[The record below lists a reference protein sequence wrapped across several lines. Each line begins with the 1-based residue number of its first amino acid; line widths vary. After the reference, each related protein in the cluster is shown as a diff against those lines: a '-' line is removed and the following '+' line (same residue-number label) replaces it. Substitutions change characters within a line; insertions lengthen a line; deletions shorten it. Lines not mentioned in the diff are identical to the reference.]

1 MLSLPWIV
9 PILAAVYK
17 RPPALL
23 NSMTAESPSQLRFS
37 SIRTRLIV
45 FLLILLL
52 PVLGAIYWFVDSE
65 NTRYTDETINSY
77 LNIGADVFDFSRE
90 EHKNT
95 LLTISNALTRDWGF
109 RNAFGAADAR
119 TITDAAQTLLTRS
132 FGAADIMIIT
142 DMAGQIIVDTS
153 EPGLETLPP
162 AWIDMLNRAGSTGDG
177 VADGILTLNDVPY
190 QMTVIPLFLPT
201 PVAWII
207 AGFPLDNS
215 FVNLIKANTAS
226 DVSIVRYLRQDQGE
240 PVAKE
245 VIASTLPA
253 ADLDALEQGLAADTY
268 SETQRIAM
276 SDADYGTLVRSLT
289 GRIDEGEEG
298 EEIVAVIQ
306 RSYQEN
312 QANLAIL
319 RNRLFDFSL
328 AVIAISLI
336 AVIILA
342 RGFTRPVL
350 QLAGRVKRIE
360 RGDYGAAL
368 PQEQVKGRD
377 EVAGLAESIDNMAA
391 GLAEKEK
398 VRDLLGKV
406 VSREIAEELLNSRI
420 ELGGEEKVVSVL
432 FADIRGFTALSE
444 QQSPSQT
451 LAMLNIC
458 LESICSA
465 IEAHGGVVDKFT
477 GDAVMALFGAP
488 IQHQDDAVRAARALL
503 AVQAAMIDVNRQLLG
518 DAGHAHPAMQLR
530 AAGQPRAAPQLRL
543 GAGLHTGL
551 VVAGNMGSRNRMN
564 YTVIGDAVNLAS
576 RLEGLT
582 RHYDVHNVISEAS
595 RHALGD
601 QAQQFAWRELDL
613 VRVKG
618 KQTPVRIYELV
629 GLRAALDAGTEAEL
643 AQFTQA
649 LSHYRRRQW
658 DAALDILRALSD
670 ASPRAL
676 YQLYSDRIAEL
687 RDTVSEDWDGVYA
700 FSTK

>member
-1 MLSLPWIV
+1 
-9 PILAAVYK
+9 
-17 RPPALL
+17 
-23 NSMTAESPSQLRFS
+23 MTAKSSKFKSS
-37 SIRTRLIV
+37 SIRARLIV
-45 FLLILLL
+45 FLLLMLV

-90 EHKNT
+90 EHKDT

-109 RNAFGAADAR
+109 RNAFGAADAQ
-119 TITDAAQTLLTRS
+119 TITDATQTLLMRS
-132 FGAADIMIIT
+132 FGAADSMIIT
-142 DMAGQIIVDTS
+142 DMSGKIIVDSTD
-153 EPGLETLPP
+153 PGLESLPP
-162 AWIDMLNRAGSTGDG
+162 SWIDMINTAAGTGDG
-177 VADGILTLNDVPY
+177 VADDILMLNDVPY

-207 AGFPLDNS
+207 AGFALDDS
-215 FVNLIKANTAS
+215 FARDIKSSTAS
-226 DVSIVRYLRQDQGE
+226 EVSIVRYMHQGVGQ
-240 PVAKE
+240 PTQKQ

-253 ADLDALEQGLAADTY
+253 ADHALLAYRLDASIY

-289 GRIDEGEEG
+289 GRTNEG

-306 RSYQEN
+306 RSYREN
-312 QANLAIL
+312 QANLAAL
-319 RNRLFDFSL
+319 RDRLFDFSL
-328 AVIAISLI
+328 VVIVLSLLAV
-336 AVIILA
+336 VILA

-350 QLAGRVKRIE
+350 QLASRVQRIE
-360 RGDYGAAL
+360 RGDYSAAK
-368 PQEQVKGRD
+368 PHERVAGRD
-377 EVAGLAESIDNMAA
+377 EVAGLAESIDNMAT

-406 VSREIAEELLNSRI
+406 VSREIADELLNNRI

-451 LAMLNIC
+451 LAMLNAC
-458 LESICSA
+458 LELICSA

-488 IQHQDDAVRAARALL
+488 VGHPDDALRASRALL
-503 AVQAAMIDVNRQLLG
+503 AVQQAMIEVNREFMTIADNKGPKL
-518 DAGHAHPAMQLR
+518 
-530 AAGQPRAAPQLRL
+530 QLRL
-543 GAGLHTGL
+543 GVGLHTGL

-582 RHYDVHNVISEAS
+582 RYYDVDNVISEAS
-595 RHALGD
+595 REALGE
-601 QAQQFAWRELDL
+601 QAQAFAWRELDL

-618 KQTPVRIYELV
+618 KQAPVRIYELV
-629 GLRAALDAGTEAEL
+629 GLRSELDAQTEAEL
-643 AQFTQA
+643 AQFAQA
-649 LSHYRRRQW
+649 LSYYRDQQW
-658 DAALDILRALSD
+658 DAALDILRALSN
-670 ASPRAL
+670 ANGLTL
-676 YQLYSDRIAEL
+676 YQLYSDRIVEL
-687 RDTVSEDWDGVYA
+687 RNADCTEWDGVYA

>member
-1 MLSLPWIV
+1 
-9 PILAAVYK
+9 
-17 RPPALL
+17 
-23 NSMTAESPSQLRFS
+23 MTARSRLQLKFS

-45 FLLILLL
+45 FLLLLLL
-52 PVLGAIYWFVDSE
+52 PVLSAIYWFVDRE

-109 RNAFGAADAR
+109 RNAFGAADAQ

-142 DMAGQIIVDTS
+142 DMSGQIIVDTS
-153 EPGLETLPP
+153 EPGLGTLPP
-162 AWIDMLNRAGSTGDG
+162 PWIDMINTAAGTGDG
-177 VADGILTLNDVPY
+177 VADAILTLNDVPY

-207 AGFPLDNS
+207 AGFPLDNRFANS
-215 FVNLIKANTAS
+215 IKSSTAS
-226 DVSIVRYLRQDQGE
+226 EVSIVRYLHPGNGDAVQKQ
-240 PVAKE
+240 
-245 VIASTLPA
+245 VIASTLPV
-253 ADLDALEQGLAADTY
+253 ADHDRLAQGLDAGIY
-268 SETQRIAM
+268 SATQRITM
-276 SDADYGTLVRSLT
+276 SDADYGTLVRSLS
-289 GRIDEGEEG
+289 GGIGQG

-306 RSYQEN
+306 RSYLEN
-312 QANLAIL
+312 QANLAAL
-319 RNRLFDFSL
+319 RDRLFDFSL
-328 AVIAISLI
+328 AVVCLSLL

-350 QLAGRVKRIE
+350 QLASRVQRIE

-368 PQEQVKGRD
+368 PHEQVRGRD
-377 EVAGLAESIDNMAA
+377 EVAGLADSIDHMAT

-406 VSREIAEELLNSRI
+406 VSREIADELLNNRI

-432 FADIRGFTALSE
+432 FADIRGFTRLSE
-444 QQSPSQT
+444 QQTPSQT
-451 LAMLNIC
+451 LAMLNTC
-458 LESICSA
+458 LERICSA
-465 IEAHGGVVDKFT
+465 IETHGGVVDKFT

-488 IQHQDDAVRAARALL
+488 VGHPDDALRAARALL
-503 AVQAAMIDVNRQLLG
+503 AVQQAMAEVNTEWQ
-518 DAGHAHPAMQLR
+518 Q
-530 AAGQPRAAPQLRL
+530 AAGPGQPTLQLQL

-595 RHALGD
+595 RQALGD
-601 QAQQFAWRELDL
+601 QAQAFAWRELDL

-618 KQTPVRIYELV
+618 KQAPVRIYELL
-629 GLRAALDAGTEAEL
+629 GPRETLDAQAEAEL
-643 AQFTQA
+643 AQFARA
-649 LSHYRRRQW
+649 LTHYRNRQW
-658 DAALDILRALSD
+658 DAALDILRALNE
-670 ASPRAL
+670 AHPLPL
-676 YQLYSDRIAEL
+676 YQLYSERIDEL
-687 RDTVSEDWDGVYA
+687 RGNVSTDWDGVYV
-700 FSTK
+700 FSSK

>member
-1 MLSLPWIV
+1 
-9 PILAAVYK
+9 
-17 RPPALL
+17 
-23 NSMTAESPSQLRFS
+23 MTAKARSQLKFS

-45 FLLILLL
+45 FLLLMLL
-52 PVLGAIYWFVDSE
+52 PVLSAIYWFVDRE

-109 RNAFGAADAR
+109 RNAFGASDAQ
-119 TITDAAQTLLTRS
+119 TITDAAQTLLIRS

-142 DMAGQIIVDTS
+142 DMSGRIIVDTS

-162 AWIDMLNRAGSTGDG
+162 AWIDMINTAASTGDG
-177 VADGILTLNDVPY
+177 IADDILTLNDIPY

-207 AGFPLDNS
+207 AGFPLDDR
-215 FVNLIKANTAS
+215 FANTIKSGTAS
-226 DVSIVRYLRQDQGE
+226 EVSIVKYLRPAEGE
-240 PVAKE
+240 PVQKQ

-253 ADLDALEQGLAADTY
+253 TDHATLAQRLDASIY

-276 SDADYGTLVRSLT
+276 SNADYGTLVRSLT
-289 GRIDEGEEG
+289 GRTAQG

-312 QANLAIL
+312 QANLAVL
-319 RNRLFDFSL
+319 RDRLFDFSL
-328 AVIAISLI
+328 VVVCLSLLAVI
-336 AVIILA
+336 VLA

-350 QLAGRVKRIE
+350 QLASRVQRIE
-360 RGDYGAAL
+360 QGDYGAAR
-368 PQEQVKGRD
+368 PQERVRGRD
-377 EVAGLAESIDNMAA
+377 EVAGLAQSIDNMAA

-406 VSREIAEELLNSRI
+406 VSREIADELLNSRI

-451 LAMLNIC
+451 LAMLNTC

-465 IEAHGGVVDKFT
+465 IETHGGVVDKFT

-488 IQHQDDAVRAARALL
+488 IGHQDDALRAARALL
-503 AVQAAMIDVNRQLLG
+503 AVQQAMGEVNRQLLA
-518 DAGHAHPAMQLR
+518 DAGNDHPEL
-530 AAGQPRAAPQLRL
+530 QLRL

-582 RHYDVHNVISEAS
+582 RYYDVHNVISEAS
-595 RHALGD
+595 RQALGE
-601 QAQQFAWRELDL
+601 QADQFAWRELDL

-618 KQTPVRIYELV
+618 KQEPVRIYELV
-629 GLRAALDAGTEAEL
+629 GPRAELDARVEAEL
-643 AQFTQA
+643 AQFAQA
-649 LSHYRRRQW
+649 LTLYRSRQW

-670 ASPRAL
+670 ANPLAL
-676 YQLYSDRIAEL
+676 YQLYRERIAGL
-687 RDTVSEDWDGVYA
+687 RDSVSADWDGVYV
-700 FSTK
+700 FSSK

>member
-1 MLSLPWIV
+1 
-9 PILAAVYK
+9 
-17 RPPALL
+17 
-23 NSMTAESPSQLRFS
+23 MTAKSPSQLRFT

-45 FLLILLL
+45 FLLMLLL
-52 PVLGAIYWFVDSE
+52 PVLGAIYWFVDRE
-65 NTRYTDETINSY
+65 NTLYTDETINSY

-109 RNAFGAADAR
+109 RNAFGASDQR
-119 TITDAAQTLLTRS
+119 TIADAAQTLLTRS

-142 DMAGQIIVDTS
+142 DMSGQIIVDTS
-153 EPGLETLPP
+153 EPGLGSLPP
-162 AWIDMLNRAGSTGDG
+162 AWIDMLNRAASTGDG
-177 VADGILTLNDVPY
+177 VADGILTLNDIPY

-215 FVNLIKANTAS
+215 FANVIKSSTAS
-226 DVSIVRYLRQDQGE
+226 DVSIVRYQRQGPGQAVD
-240 PVAKE
+240 KE
-245 VIASTLPA
+245 VIASTLPS
-253 ADLDALEQGLAADTY
+253 ADLEALAQGLDADIY
-268 SETQRIAM
+268 RETQRIAM

-289 GRIDEGEEG
+289 GRTDAG

-312 QANLAIL
+312 QANLAVL
-319 RNRLFDFSL
+319 RERLFDFSL
-328 AVIAISLI
+328 AVICISLI
-336 AVIILA
+336 AVFILA

-350 QLAGRVKRIE
+350 QLAGRVQRIE

-368 PQEQVKGRD
+368 PQEQVRGRD
-377 EVAGLAESIDNMAA
+377 EVAGLAESIDNMAL

-406 VSREIAEELLNSRI
+406 VSREIADELLNNRI
-420 ELGGEEKVVSVL
+420 ELGGEERVVSVL

-451 LAMLNIC
+451 LSMLNIC
-458 LESICSA
+458 LELVCSA
-465 IEAHGGVVDKFT
+465 IETHGGVVDKFT

-488 IQHQDDAVRAARALL
+488 IGHQDDTVRAARALL
-503 AVQAAMIDVNRQLLG
+503 AVQDAMGEVNRQLLA
-518 DAGHAHPAMQLR
+518 DAGNNHPAL
-530 AAGQPRAAPQLRL
+530 QLRL

-582 RHYDVHNVISEAS
+582 RYYNVDNVISEAS
-595 RHALGD
+595 RLALGE

-618 KQTPVRIYELV
+618 KQAPVRIYELV
-629 GLRAALDAGTEAEL
+629 GLRADLSPAAETEL
-643 AQFTQA
+643 AQFAQA
-649 LSHYRRRQW
+649 LQCYRSRQW

-670 ASPRAL
+670 IRPMTL
-676 YQLYSDRIAEL
+676 YQLYSDRIDEL
-687 RDTVSEDWDGVYA
+687 RDTAPADWDGVYA

>member
-1 MLSLPWIV
+1 
-9 PILAAVYK
+9 
-17 RPPALL
+17 
-23 NSMTAESPSQLRFS
+23 MTDRARSPLKFS

-45 FLLILLL
+45 FLLMLLL
-52 PVLGAIYWFVDSE
+52 PVLSAIYWFVDRE

-109 RNAFGAADAR
+109 RNAFGAADR
-119 TITDAAQTLLTRS
+119 QTITDAAQTLLTRS

-142 DMAGQIIVDTS
+142 DMSGQIIVDTS
-153 EPGLETLPP
+153 EPGLEALPP
-162 AWIDMLNRAGSTGDG
+162 AWIDMINTAASTGDG
-177 VADGILTLNDVPY
+177 VADAILALNDVPY

-207 AGFPLDNS
+207 AGFPLDNR
-215 FVNLIKANTAS
+215 FVDSIKSSTAS
-226 DVSIVRYLRQDQGE
+226 DVSIVRYLRSEDAATVPRQ
-240 PVAKE
+240 
-245 VIASTLPA
+245 VIASTLLPA
-253 ADLDALEQGLAADTY
+253 DHDLLARGLDASIY

-276 SDADYGTLVRSLT
+276 SEADYGTLVRSLS
-289 GRIDEGEEG
+289 GRAEQG

-312 QANLAIL
+312 QANLAAL
-319 RNRLFDFSL
+319 RDRLFDFSL
-328 AVIAISLI
+328 AVVCISLL

-350 QLAGRVKRIE
+350 QLASRVQRIE

-368 PQEQVKGRD
+368 PSEQVRGRD
-377 EVAGLAESIDNMAA
+377 EVAGLAESIDNMAS

-406 VSREIAEELLNSRI
+406 VSREIADELLSNRI

-432 FADIRGFTALSE
+432 FADIRGFTRLSE
-444 QQSPSQT
+444 QQTPSQT
-451 LAMLNIC
+451 LAMLNTC
-458 LESICSA
+458 LERICAA
-465 IEAHGGVVDKFT
+465 IEVHGGVVDKFT

-488 IQHQDDAVRAARALL
+488 VGHPDDALRAARALL
-503 AVQAAMIDVNRQLLG
+503 AVQQAMVAVNNELSA
-518 DAGHAHPAMQLR
+518 DAGNVRPAL
-530 AAGQPRAAPQLRL
+530 QLRL

-582 RHYDVHNVISEAS
+582 RYYDVHNVISEAS
-595 RHALGD
+595 RQALGE
-601 QAQQFAWRELDL
+601 QAQAFAWRELDL

-618 KQTPVRIYELV
+618 KQEPVRIYELL
-629 GLRAALDAGTEAEL
+629 GPREALDARTEAEL
-643 AQFTQA
+643 AQFAQA
-649 LSHYRRRQW
+649 LTHYRNRQW
-658 DAALDILRALSD
+658 DAALDILRALQET
-670 ASPRAL
+670 SPLTL
-676 YQLYSDRIAEL
+676 YQLYSQRIVEL
-687 RDTVSEDWDGVYA
+687 RGTVSADWDGVYA
-700 FSTK
+700 FNSK

>member
-1 MLSLPWIV
+1 
-9 PILAAVYK
+9 
-17 RPPALL
+17 
-23 NSMTAESPSQLRFS
+23 MTASTRAKLKFS

-45 FLLILLL
+45 FLLLMLL
-52 PVLGAIYWFVDSE
+52 PVLSAIYWFVDRE

-109 RNAFGAADAR
+109 RNAFGASDAR
-119 TITDAAQTLLTRS
+119 TITDAAQTLLMRS

-142 DMAGQIIVDTS
+142 DMSGQIIVDTS
-153 EPGLETLPP
+153 EPGLESLPA
-162 AWIDMLNRAGSTGDG
+162 AWIDMINTAASTGDG
-177 VADGILTLNDVPY
+177 VADAILTLNDVPY

-207 AGFPLDNS
+207 AGFPLDDRFANS
-215 FVNLIKANTAS
+215 IKSSTAS
-226 DVSIVRYLRQDQGE
+226 DVSIVRYLRPEDGA
-240 PVAKE
+240 PVQKQ
-245 VIASTLPA
+245 VIASTLPEV
-253 ADLDALEQGLAADTY
+253 DHDRLTQGLNSDIY

-276 SDADYGTLVRSLT
+276 SDADYGTLVRSLS
-289 GRIDEGEEG
+289 GQAEQG

-306 RSYQEN
+306 RSYREN
-312 QANLAIL
+312 QANLAVL
-319 RNRLFDFSL
+319 RDRLFEFSL
-328 AVIAISLI
+328 AVVCLSLL

-350 QLAGRVKRIE
+350 QLASRVQRIE

-368 PQEQVKGRD
+368 AHEQVRGRD
-377 EVAGLAESIDNMAA
+377 EVAGLAESIDNMAS

-406 VSREIAEELLNSRI
+406 VSREIADELLSNRI

-432 FADIRGFTALSE
+432 FADIRGFTRLSE
-444 QQSPSQT
+444 QQTPSQT
-451 LAMLNIC
+451 LAMLNTC
-458 LESICSA
+458 LERICSA

-488 IQHQDDAVRAARALL
+488 VGHQDDALRAARALL
-503 AVQAAMIDVNRQLLG
+503 AVQQ
-518 DAGHAHPAMQLR
+518 AMQEVNVELR
-530 AAGQPRAAPQLRL
+530 GDNAHQQPALQLQL

-582 RHYDVHNVISEAS
+582 RYYDVHNVISEAS
-595 RHALGD
+595 RQALGE
-601 QAQQFAWRELDL
+601 QAQAFAWRELDL

-618 KQTPVRIYELV
+618 KQEPVRIYELL
-629 GLRAALDAGTEAEL
+629 GPRAALDARAEAEL
-643 AQFTQA
+643 AQFAQA
-649 LSHYRRRQW
+649 LMHYRNRQW
-658 DAALDILRALSD
+658 DAALDILRALHETR
-670 ASPRAL
+670 PLTL
-676 YQLYSDRIAEL
+676 YQLYRQRIVEL
-687 RDTVSEDWDGVYA
+687 RGTVSADWDGVYA
-700 FSTK
+700 FSSK

>member
-1 MLSLPWIV
+1 
-9 PILAAVYK
+9 
-17 RPPALL
+17 
-23 NSMTAESPSQLRFS
+23 MTAKARPQLKFS

-45 FLLILLL
+45 FLLLMLL
-52 PVLGAIYWFVDSE
+52 PVLSAIYWFVDRE

-109 RNAFGAADAR
+109 RNAFGASDAQ
-119 TITDAAQTLLTRS
+119 TITDAAQTLLMRS

-142 DMAGQIIVDTS
+142 DMSGRIIVDTS
-153 EPGLETLPP
+153 EPGLQALPP
-162 AWIDMLNRAGSTGDG
+162 TWIDMINDAASTGDG
-177 VADGILTLNDVPY
+177 VADDILTLNDIPY

-207 AGFPLDNS
+207 AGFPLDDEFANS
-215 FVNLIKANTAS
+215 IKSSTAS
-226 DVSIVRYLRQDQGE
+226 EVSIVKYLRPADGT
-240 PVAKE
+240 PVQKQ
-245 VIASTLPA
+245 VIASTLPV
-253 ADLDALEQGLAADTY
+253 ADHDPLARGLDASIY
-268 SETQRIAM
+268 SDTQRITM
-276 SDADYGTLVRSLT
+276 TDADYGTLVRSLT
-289 GRIDEGEEG
+289 GRTGQG

-312 QANLAIL
+312 QANLAVL
-319 RNRLFDFSL
+319 RDRLFDFSL
-328 AVIAISLI
+328 AVVCLSLL
-336 AVIILA
+336 AVVILA

-350 QLAGRVKRIE
+350 QLVSRVQRIE
-360 RGDYGAAL
+360 GGDYGAAL
-368 PQEQVKGRD
+368 PHEQVKGRD
-377 EVAGLAESIDNMAA
+377 EVAGLAESIDNMAV

-406 VSREIAEELLNSRI
+406 VSREIADELLNSRI

-451 LAMLNIC
+451 LAMLNTC
-458 LESICSA
+458 LESICAA

-488 IQHQDDAVRAARALL
+488 IGHHDDALRAARALL
-503 AVQAAMIDVNRQLLG
+503 AVQDAMTEVNRQL
-518 DAGHAHPAMQLR
+518 R
-530 AAGQPRAAPQLRL
+530 NNAANEQPGLQLRL

-582 RHYDVHNVISEAS
+582 RVYNVHNVISEAS
-595 RHALGD
+595 RRALGD
-601 QAQQFAWRELDL
+601 QAQTFAWRELDL

-618 KQTPVRIYELV
+618 KQAPVRIYQLLGPREE
-629 GLRAALDAGTEAEL
+629 LDAQTQAEL
-643 AQFTQA
+643 AQFAQVLT
-649 LSHYRRRQW
+649 LYRSRQW
-658 DAALDILRALSD
+658 DAALVILRALSQ
-670 ASPRAL
+670 ANPLTL
-676 YQLYSDRIAEL
+676 YELYSARISEL
-687 RDTVSEDWDGVYA
+687 RDTVSADWDGVYA